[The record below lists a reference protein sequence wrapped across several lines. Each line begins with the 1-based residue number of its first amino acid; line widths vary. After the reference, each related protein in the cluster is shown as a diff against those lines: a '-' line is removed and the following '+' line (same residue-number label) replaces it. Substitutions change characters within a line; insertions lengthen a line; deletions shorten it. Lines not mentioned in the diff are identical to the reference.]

1 MLKQLARIFL
11 AIRPQDRFSFFL
23 IVSFSFHLFLF
34 SLLIEKSMLIQS
46 NSPFSIEVE
55 LIGMKEGGGGGGG
68 GRNGDKRLKVKGER
82 LKENA
87 KKDLSRPL
95 PVESRENVIPSPQRV
110 EEEKK
115 VASIQEPSGVV
126 NGLGETETGIGKG
139 AGTGG
144 GAGDGNGSG
153 IGSGVG
159 SGIGSGVGS
168 GIGSGIGSGAG
179 AGKGEGRGGIRD
191 ELKEFQRRIK
201 EKIERVK
208 SYPFLARKN
217 QYEGTAYCAFTLL
230 RGGGVKDIRIVER
243 SGYPVLDEAARKAI
257 SEAAPY
263 PPFPICIEHP
273 SIEVKVPIVFRLKDF
288 EG

>member
-1 MLKQLARIFL
+1 MLKQFARKFL

-55 LIGMKEGGGGGGG
+55 LVGMKEGGGGGGG
-68 GRNGDKRLKVKGER
+68 GGKSSYELRVRGDELKNKM
-82 LKENA
+82 
-87 KKDLSRPL
+87 KKDVSNPV
-95 PVESRENVIPSPQRV
+95 PVESRESVIPSPQKV

-126 NGLGETETGIGKG
+126 KGLEESGTDIGKG

-144 GAGDGNGSG
+144 GTGDGNGSG

-230 RGGGVKDIRIVER
+230 RSGGVKDIRIVER

-273 SIEVKVPIVFRLKDF
+273 SIEVKIPIVFRLKDF

>member
-1 MLKQLARIFL
+1 MLKQFARKFL

-23 IVSFSFHLFLF
+23 MVSFSFHLFLF

-95 PVESRENVIPSPQRV
+95 SVESRENVIPSPQRV

-126 NGLGETETGIGKG
+126 NGLGETEAGIGKG
-139 AGTGG
+139 VGTGG

-230 RGGGVKDIRIVER
+230 RNGGVKDIRIVER